1 MRGVG
6 FVASQSCMEGRE
18 HNMGAD
24 RRYQGKRVAAPST
37 GAAGDSNVPKREQT
51 QSTRKSGFWHEY
63 GYLLIT
69 VVVVFVLCRGV
80 FQLAFV
86 PTGSME
92 TTIPTNSLLIAWRLP
107 YLVSDPVP
115 ERGDVA
121 IFWDEEMHKILVK
134 RVIGLPGEEISFSD
148 GYTYING
155 QKLEETY
162 LPQQGITQ
170 GNQAFQMPVG
180 GLFMMGDNRTDS
192 WDSRFLTQ
200 PYIPVHEVQGRAMV
214 CIPLLKIT
222 LIETQKLGPI
232 NIYLPKFGS
241 THTL

>member
-1 MRGVG
+1 MK
-6 FVASQSCMEGRE
+6 
-18 HNMGAD
+18 AD
-24 RRYQGKRVAAPST
+24 GSYQGKRVAGPTTETAGGKGIT
-37 GAAGDSNVPKREQT
+37 GNGQKNNAG
-51 QSTRKSGFWHEY
+51 KSSFWHDY

-69 VVVVFVLCRGV
+69 VLVVLVLCRGV

-121 IFWDEEMHKILVK
+121 IFWDEEMNKILVK
-134 RVIGLPGEEISFSD
+134 RTVGLPGEEISFD
-148 GYTYING
+148 NGYTYVNG
-155 QKLEETY
+155 QKLEEDY

-170 GNQAFQMPVG
+170 SDQVFQVPEES
-180 GLFMMGDNRTDS
+180 LFMMGDNRMGS

-200 PYIPVHEVQGRAMV
+200 PYIPVHEVQGRALV
-214 CIPLLKIT
+214 CVPLKQVT
-222 LIETQKLGPI
+222 LFELPKLGEVH
-232 NIYLPKFGS
+232 IYLPLVGNI
-241 THTL
+241 HTL

>member
-1 MRGVG
+1 MK
-6 FVASQSCMEGRE
+6 
-18 HNMGAD
+18 AD
-24 RRYQGKRVAAPST
+24 GSYQGKRVAGPTTETADGKGIT
-37 GAAGDSNVPKREQT
+37 ENGQKNNAG
-51 QSTRKSGFWHEY
+51 KSGFWHDY

-69 VVVVFVLCRGV
+69 VLVVLVLCRGV

-121 IFWDEEMHKILVK
+121 IFWDEEMNKILVK
-134 RVIGLPGEEISFSD
+134 RTVGLPGEEISFDD
-148 GYTYING
+148 GYTYVNG
-155 QKLEETY
+155 QKLEEDY

-170 GNQAFQMPVG
+170 SDQVFQVPEES
-180 GLFMMGDNRTDS
+180 LFMMGDNRMGS

-200 PYIPVHEVQGRAMV
+200 PYIPIHEVQGRALV
-214 CIPLLKIT
+214 CVPLKQVT
-222 LIETQKLGPI
+222 LFKLPKLGEVH
-232 NIYLPKFGS
+232 IYLPLVGDI
-241 THTL
+241 HTL